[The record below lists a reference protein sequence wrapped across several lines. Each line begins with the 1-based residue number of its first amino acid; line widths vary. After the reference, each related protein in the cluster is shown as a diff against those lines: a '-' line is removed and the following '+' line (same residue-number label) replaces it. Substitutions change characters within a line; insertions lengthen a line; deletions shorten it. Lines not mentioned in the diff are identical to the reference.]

1 MIPGISIPGIFVSDE
16 PANDVTGTVS
26 EFAVR
31 TPASS
36 IPESARAVMRLSLV
50 DWAAVA
56 WAGGAEP
63 AGRMVRDMVV
73 AEGGTAEATVVGYDR
88 KLPARAAALANATIG
103 HALDYDDTH
112 FIHIGHTSTVVVP
125 AALAVAQKTQSG
137 PAEFLDACLIG
148 VETACRVG
156 AWLGRTHYLEG
167 FHPTATSGSFGAAM
181 AAARL
186 FGLDPDQARHAIG
199 LTATRASG
207 LKCQFGTMGKPYNA
221 GMAASN
227 GVETATLAASG
238 FVSCT
243 RGLEMDQGFAATHHG
258 EGHSDALADIGNAF
272 VFEDVKHKYHACCH
286 GTHAALEALIEVR
299 DEKGIK
305 AEEITAIRLHVNP
318 CWRRVCNI
326 PEPATGLEAK
336 FSYRLTAA
344 LVMLGHDTAALETF
358 NEEVC
363 GDPAVIELRDKVD
376 VEFDDA
382 VPDTA
387 ARIQIEMGDGAPV
400 EAAHD
405 LMEPVPLSERQSRI
419 RSKAESLL
427 GASRAATLWSFVH
440 DEDRLLSGWI
450 SDNQP

>member
-1 MIPGISIPGIFVSDE
+1 M
-16 PANDVTGTVS
+16 VS

-31 TPASS
+31 TPAST

-56 WAGGAEP
+56 WAGSAEP
-63 AGRMVRDMVV
+63 AGQMVRDMVV
-73 AEGGTAEATVVGYDR
+73 AEGGTAEATLVGDDR
-88 KLPARAAALANATIG
+88 KLPARAAALANATIA

-112 FIHIGHTSTVVVP
+112 FIHIGHTSAVVVP
-125 AALAVAQKTQSG
+125 AALAVAQKTQAG

-167 FHPTATSGSFGAAM
+167 FHPTATSGSFGASM
-181 AAARL
+181 AVARL
-186 FGLDPDQARHAIG
+186 LGLDPDQACHAIG

-227 GVETATLAASG
+227 GVETAMLAASG

-243 RGLEMDQGFAATHHG
+243 RGLEMEQGFAATHRG
-258 EGHSDALADIGNAF
+258 EGNADAFSDIGNAF

-299 DEKGIK
+299 DRQGIE

-326 PEPATGLEAK
+326 AEPSTGLEAK

-363 GDPAVIELRDKVD
+363 RDPALVELRNKVY

-387 ARIQIEMGDGAPV
+387 ARIQIERRDGAPL

-440 DEDRLLSGWI
+440 DEDRLLSSWI

>member
-1 MIPGISIPGIFVSDE
+1 MSDG
-16 PANDVTGTVS
+16 PANDVTRTVS

-31 TPASS
+31 TPAST

-56 WAGGAEP
+56 WAGSREP
-63 AGRMVRDMVV
+63 AGQMVRYMVV
-73 AEGGTAEATVVGYDR
+73 AEGGRAEATVVGYDR
-88 KLPARAAALANATIG
+88 KLPARAAAMANATIA

-112 FIHIGHTSTVVVP
+112 FIHIGHTSAVVVP
-125 AALAVAQKTQSG
+125 AALAAAQKSQSS

-156 AWLGRTHYLEG
+156 AWLGRTHYLDG

-181 AAARL
+181 AVARL
-186 FGLDPDQARHAIG
+186 LGLGPDQACHAIG
-199 LTATRASG
+199 LSATRASG

-227 GVETATLAASG
+227 GVETATLAESG

-243 RGLEMDQGFAATHHG
+243 RGLEMEQGFAATHHG
-258 EGHSDALADIGNAF
+258 EGHADAFADIGNAF

-286 GTHAALEALIEVR
+286 GTHAALEAMIEVR
-299 DEKGIK
+299 DRRGIK
-305 AEEITAIRLHVNP
+305 AADITAIRLNVNP
-318 CWRRVCNI
+318 CWKRVCNI
-326 PEPATGLEAK
+326 AEPSTGLEAK

-363 GDPAVIELRDKVD
+363 RDPAVVELRDRVD